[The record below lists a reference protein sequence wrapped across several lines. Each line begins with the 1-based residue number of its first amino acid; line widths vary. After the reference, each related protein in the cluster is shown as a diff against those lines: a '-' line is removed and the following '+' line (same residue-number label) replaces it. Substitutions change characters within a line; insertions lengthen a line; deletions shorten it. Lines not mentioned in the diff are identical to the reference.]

1 MAAVSLTAKTAVGG
15 SAMDR
20 SSVVTASVLAASE
33 PQIALPASALLKT
46 DNGWSVWIV
55 NADTATVTLR
65 PVTIAG
71 EPVDG
76 GSVRITGGV
85 KPGERVASA
94 GVHKLKDGQAIR
106 IDQEV
111 RQ

>member
-1 MAAVSLTAKTAVGG
+1 MVALRARWARTTT
-15 SAMDR
+15 R
-20 SSVVTASVLAASE
+20 QSSNTASVLAASE
-33 PQIALPASALLKT
+33 PRIMLPASALLKT
-46 DNGWSVWIV
+46 EGGWSVWIV
-55 NADTATVTLR
+55 NADTATVTAR
-65 PVTIAG
+65 PVTIEG
-71 EPVDG
+71 EPAEG